1 MTLVSTLTH
10 TRMLGKLLIDRI
22 VMDTGYIIL
31 SYELIF
37 KLVVLRSLI
46 RQVYSLNIGLTY
58 NIFIKDT
65 DSESLQLLNQGKWI
79 GVKPIRNAFVVNLAE
94 TLSVSD

>member
-1 MTLVSTLTH
+1 
-10 TRMLGKLLIDRI
+10 MLGKLLIDRI
-22 VMDTGYIIL
+22 VMNTGCIIL
-31 SYELIF
+31 SYELTP
-37 KLVVLRSLI
+37 KLAVLRSLI

-58 NIFIKDT
+58 NNIFIKDT
-65 DSESLQLLNQGKWI
+65 DSESLQVLNQGKWI